1 MCNFFSRSVEECGIE
16 HLHRW
21 KAITVLEAVR
31 LLLVAATLLLVPVR
45 LLLAL
50 VRLTQAE

>member
-1 MCNFFSRSVEECGIE
+1 VESSTFTGG
-16 HLHRW
+16 
-21 KAITVLEAVR
+21 KPITVLEAVR
-31 LLLVAATLLLVPVR
+31 LLLVAAMLLLVPVR

>member
-1 MCNFFSRSVEECGIE
+1 MGNGLGRSIKECGIE